1 MPPKMDEYDKV
12 ALLMNNAID
21 RLRRVRARA
30 NAAKIDDSLKPEFE
44 ARYEKV
50 EEFYAEFTKQHY
62 ILVDLL
68 EDSDD
73 SEALTNILRETDDIY
88 FEINTIYKQ
97 LFPKVSHVTTP
108 VVKSNVKLPEISLR
122 SFEGAARDWPPYF
135 DLFKSLIDNNVKLS
149 NTEKM
154 HYLVSTLGKEPLA
167 LIKQL
172 PIEENNY
179 ETALDLLKK
188 RYQNNRLLATNY
200 LNEILLCPAISVE
213 SAIGLRDI
221 LDKFSENLSA
231 LKCLQFNTDN
241 WDFVLFNILLQKID
255 ISTKTQFEK
264 KFSNVDIPS
273 YKDLVSFLTEQA
285 KALESV
291 MSYSLEDKSKSKKS
305 NRCTINASSHTKSF
319 IVKEDSKFE
328 NCRLCNSKHPLSS
341 CTKFLSKTP
350 QQRFEIVKQ
359 HNLCLNCLNGS
370 HTVRHC
376 RSRYRCKVCRFS
388 HNSLLHFDSLTNQ
401 NTSSATSSNNLNSG
415 SSNSTGNQ
423 NSNVLNSSSQ
433 ISYAAQNTQFVD
445 PGASTSEYS
454 SNTNVLTA
462 LSSSRSRSLFLLST
476 GIVNFRDCRGNLQS
490 AKIVVDGGSQAS
502 FVTESSSKTVMPK
515 GVTNCTVSSVYDSN
529 TQFCF
534 EAIVLENITSHLPSC
549 EFPTNNWPYLSNL
562 QLADPSY
569 NTPGPIDAL
578 LGLEIFSQMI
588 KPGIIPG
595 QNGGP
600 TAINSSIGWLLTAEN
615 SLDNSLKRFWELEE
629 VPEVKSLSV
638 EEKVCEEIYINTD
651 HIDKG
656 YMEEVEPTSDS
667 SCYYI
672 PHSYVF
678 RPDSLSTRLRVV
690 MDASAKDAAGKSLN
704 DCLYIGPKLQQD
716 IFSLLLVFRS
726 HPIIVTADIKKMYL
740 QINVVEE
747 HRDVQRIVWRSNS
760 NEPVRDFRLNVVSFG
775 VNSSP
780 WLALRTMKQLAQ
792 EGKASHPRASK
803 ILENGL
809 YMDDVCVGFATVSE
823 ALKAKAELIDLLGG
837 AGFQLHKWCSNSLE
851 VVEGNSTNQL
861 PFSFEKNASTK
872 ILGMQFN
879 TVTDV
884 FFYKTSPLSD
894 QCTKR
899 TILSD
904 LAKLFDP
911 LGLLTPVIFLAKHLI
926 QHLWTLGLDWDSKP
940 PDDVIN
946 FWKKFKIDVSNI
958 SRLTIPRFLGISPGD
973 KLEIHGFADASLK
986 GFCACIYFRK
996 ISPNGD
1002 IDSSLICAKS
1012 KVSPLKTISLAR
1024 LELCGAVLL
1033 SKLMKFVLDCYE
1045 NIYKFSSIFAWT
1057 DSSVTLCWIKSSPH
1071 KYKTFVANRISMIQD
1086 RIAPEFW
1093 YHLKSDV
1100 NVADHGSRGMLPSDL
1115 LSCHQWWK
1123 GPDFFQEPEEQ
1134 WPKSHINK
1142 QLVEETKK
1150 TILVVEISV
1159 NLLDTLL
1166 EKFSSLAKIV
1176 NIICYIKRFLQN
1188 AKNKNSK
1195 VGESI
1200 TAREWHEALLLLV
1213 RHVQGVAFAE
1223 EILKIK
1229 ANKICSKPL
1238 RKLNPFVDDNNI
1250 LRVGGRLRNAD
1261 LSYDAKHPA
1270 LLPKNHR
1277 LTTLL
1282 VAYYHNKFF
1291 HPGAQALQC
1300 LIVQNFWII
1309 AARKAISSVILK
1321 CCRCFRVNPK
1331 NITPIMV
1338 AFNHRTTCPA
1348 PVRNED
1354 LHREEALQ
1362 R

>member
-388 HNSLLHFDSLTNQ
+388 HNSLLHFDTLTNQ

-502 FVTESSSKTVMPK
+502 FVTERLIHKLGLMRSYCNTKITGISSSKTVMPK

-578 LGLEIFSQMI
+578 LGLEIFSQML

-600 TAINSSIGWLLTAEN
+600 TAINSSIGWLLTGKLDNVPSDVRSFFVAAEN
-615 SLDNSLKRFWELEE
+615 TLDNSLKRFWELEE

-638 EEKVCEEIYINTD
+638 EEKVCEEIYINTVSRDSLGRFTVALPFKTNISLNFVNSRKLALNRLYSLERRLEKKPEIYQAYADFLQD

-760 NEPVRDFRLNVVSFG
+760 TESVRDFRLNVVSFG

-780 WLALRTMKQLAQ
+780 L
-792 EGKASHPRASK
+792 
-803 ILENGL
+803 
-809 YMDDVCVGFATVSE
+809 VGPSDNE
-823 ALKAKAELIDLLGG
+823 A
-837 AGFQLHKWCSNSLE
+837 
-851 VVEGNSTNQL
+851 V
-861 PFSFEKNASTK
+861 
-872 ILGMQFN
+872 
-879 TVTDV
+879 
-884 FFYKTSPLSD
+884 
-894 QCTKR
+894 
-899 TILSD
+899 
-904 LAKLFDP
+904 
-911 LGLLTPVIFLAKHLI
+911 
-926 QHLWTLGLDWDSKP
+926 
-940 PDDVIN
+940 
-946 FWKKFKIDVSNI
+946 
-958 SRLTIPRFLGISPGD
+958 SPG
-973 KLEIHGFADASLK
+973 
-986 GFCACIYFRK
+986 R
-996 ISPNGD
+996 
-1002 IDSSLICAKS
+1002 
-1012 KVSPLKTISLAR
+1012 
-1024 LELCGAVLL
+1024 
-1033 SKLMKFVLDCYE
+1033 
-1045 NIYKFSSIFAWT
+1045 
-1057 DSSVTLCWIKSSPH
+1057 
-1071 KYKTFVANRISMIQD
+1071 
-1086 RIAPEFW
+1086 
-1093 YHLKSDV
+1093 
-1100 NVADHGSRGMLPSDL
+1100 
-1115 LSCHQWWK
+1115 
-1123 GPDFFQEPEEQ
+1123 
-1134 WPKSHINK
+1134 
-1142 QLVEETKK
+1142 
-1150 TILVVEISV
+1150 
-1159 NLLDTLL
+1159 
-1166 EKFSSLAKIV
+1166 
-1176 NIICYIKRFLQN
+1176 
-1188 AKNKNSK
+1188 
-1195 VGESI
+1195 
-1200 TAREWHEALLLLV
+1200 
-1213 RHVQGVAFAE
+1213 
-1223 EILKIK
+1223 
-1229 ANKICSKPL
+1229 
-1238 RKLNPFVDDNNI
+1238 
-1250 LRVGGRLRNAD
+1250 
-1261 LSYDAKHPA
+1261 
-1270 LLPKNHR
+1270 
-1277 LTTLL
+1277 
-1282 VAYYHNKFF
+1282 
-1291 HPGAQALQC
+1291 
-1300 LIVQNFWII
+1300 
-1309 AARKAISSVILK
+1309 
-1321 CCRCFRVNPK
+1321 
-1331 NITPIMV
+1331 
-1338 AFNHRTTCPA
+1338 
-1348 PVRNED
+1348 
-1354 LHREEALQ
+1354 
-1362 R
+1362 